1 MREFLRVEAAGS
13 LLLLLAAAVAL
24 VWANSP
30 WASSY
35 DSLWHTHLV
44 LDVGPLHLDESLQ
57 HWVNDALMVIFF
69 FVVGLEIKYELVN
82 GDLRDPKTAALP
94 IVAAVGG
101 MVVPAGLYL
110 ALNPPGSDGSA
121 GWGIPMATDIA
132 FAVGVLGVLGRR
144 IPSAARLFLLTL
156 AIVDDIGAILVI
168 AVFYTSDLSL
178 GWLAIAIGLLGA
190 MAVRAS
196 CCGSGRSC
204 VYAVL
209 GVGVWFALLESG
221 VHATLAGVA
230 IGLLAPATPL
240 LKEEVAREHA
250 REALR
255 DNTLDP
261 DELAR
266 LRFLL
271 KESVS
276 VVERLIRARCTR
288 CRRTSSCPVFAL
300 ANAGVELG
308 AIGKVFTEPVG
319 LGIMLGP
326 RARQAGRHLPGVVRC
341 RTPRARPAARRARPG
356 RWSSGLGAVGGI
368 GFTVSIFIAGLSFP
382 GADLLTEEAKIAILL
397 ASLVAAVVG
406 VRAPRWPRPES
417 LGPGASSGSARV
429 GPPSD
434 DASPGCGRRAVR
446 GQPAVGPVAG
456 RVRRSGSRRGAVAST
471 TLATSTRPRWASTMP
486 LTIARPSPARA
497 VWTSWQRRALRG
509 AGGGAAVAHL
519 EDARRGRRRGCR
531 RTRR

>member
-1 MREFLRVEAAGS
+1 MASRQNSPHDPAPDDDLWESGPVYIASNKPLARLVARPVREFLRVEAAGS
-13 LLLLLAAAVAL
+13 ILLLLAAAAAL
-24 VWANSP
+24 IWANSP

-35 DSLWHTHLV
+35 DALWHAHLV
-44 LDVGPLHLDESLQ
+44 IDVGPLHLDESIQ

-94 IVAAVGG
+94 IIAAIGG
-101 MVVPAGLYL
+101 MVVPAALYL
-110 ALNPPGSDGSA
+110 ALNPPGSDGNA

-178 GWLAIAIGLLGA
+178 TWLAIAIGLL
-190 MAVRAS
+190 AVMVVARLLRVWS
-196 CCGSGRSC
+196 VV
-204 VYAVL
+204 VYAIL

-230 IGLLAPATPL
+230 IGLLAPAKPL
-240 LKEEVAREHA
+240 LNEVVARGYA
-250 REALR
+250 TDALR
-255 DNTLDP
+255 DRHLDP

-276 VVERLIRARCTR
+276 VVERLISTLHPLSAYVVL
-288 CRRTSSCPVFAL
+288 PIFAL

-308 AIGKVFTEPVG
+308 AISKVFTEPVG
-319 LGIMLGP
+319 LGIILGLVLGKP
-326 RARQAGRHLPGVVRC
+326 VGIFLTSYLAVRLGVARLPEGTSWPMVL
-341 RTPRARPAARRARPG
+341 
-356 RWSSGLGAVGGI
+356 GLGAVAGI

-397 ASLVAAVVG
+397 ASLFAAIVG
-406 VRAPRWPRPES
+406 VAVLLAS
-417 LGPGASSGSARV
+417 TSGAAEDE
-429 GPPSD
+429 D
-434 DASPGCGRRAVR
+434 DAADEDRE
-446 GQPAVGPVAG
+446 
-456 RVRRSGSRRGAVAST
+456 T
-471 TLATSTRPRWASTMP
+471 
-486 LTIARPSPARA
+486 
-497 VWTSWQRRALRG
+497 
-509 AGGGAAVAHL
+509 AAP
-519 EDARRGRRRGCR
+519 
-531 RTRR
+531 